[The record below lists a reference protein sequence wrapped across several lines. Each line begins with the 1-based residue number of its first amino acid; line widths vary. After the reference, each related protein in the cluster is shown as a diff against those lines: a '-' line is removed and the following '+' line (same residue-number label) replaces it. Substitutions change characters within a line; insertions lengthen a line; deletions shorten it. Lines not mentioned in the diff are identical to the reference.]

1 MSGKRAR
8 LLRKQFGID
17 EAYARMK
24 RAWTTMSHWQRKV
37 WTVAE
42 RKARG

>member
-8 LLRKQFGID
+8 LLRQQFGIG
-17 EAYARMK
+17 EAYTRMK
-24 RAWTTMSHWQRKV
+24 RAWTLMPHWQRKA
-37 WTVAE
+37 WTLAE